1 MNKAK
6 FEIQVLKAVIAM
18 KRKQVRKMK
27 AGPKKTQVLRN
38 INTATKVLNMMA
50 RRV

>member
-6 FEIQVLKAVIAM
+6 FQIHVMKAVIAM
-18 KRKQVRKMK
+18 KRKQARKMRE
-27 AGPKKTQVLRN
+27 GPKKKQLLNN

-50 RRV
+50 RKV